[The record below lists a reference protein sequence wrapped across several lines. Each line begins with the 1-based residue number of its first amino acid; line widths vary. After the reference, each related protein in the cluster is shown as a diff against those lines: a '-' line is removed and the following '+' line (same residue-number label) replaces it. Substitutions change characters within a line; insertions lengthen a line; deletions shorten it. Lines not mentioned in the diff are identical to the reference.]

1 METHLKL
8 DIHGRELDDEM
19 LWDILSYASVNGVM
33 IETASNELEGAPS
46 GNTVREHL
54 TGALDETRAGVVALE
69 AQLNTA
75 LLAQLPRHV
84 RKRLRNK
91 RFEVGIDLVGIPYH
105 GQPSQD
111 SNEIRRSRA
120 RSGTT
125 HFHTYAT
132 LTIVHDNLRYALAL
146 TFVWADE
153 SLDQVLKR
161 LILRVRALDL
171 RIRRAYLDKG
181 FCSTAVLRLLRRH
194 RIPYI
199 VPIPRWGKKGG
210 GIKALFVGKR
220 SYRTQYTFHAGKPE
234 AYTTD
239 VLVVRREKRERN
251 SRTKIEWF
259 PYAVYRVHQLAPH
272 QVYQHYRR
280 RFGMESGY
288 RQMHT
293 VRARTTSPNPALR
306 LLFIGLALVIY
317 NLYISLRRTW
327 LHKRH
332 YGMRIRYIWLTL
344 KRLALMLLRSIERR
358 LGITDCVQIASSV
371 LTIPAFS

>member
-1 METHLKL
+1 M
-8 DIHGRELDDEM
+8 
-19 LWDILSYASVNGVM
+19 
-33 IETASNELEGAPS
+33 
-46 GNTVREHL
+46 
-54 TGALDETRAGVVALE
+54 
-69 AQLNTA
+69 
-75 LLAQLPRHV
+75 
-84 RKRLRNK
+84 
-91 RFEVGIDLVGIPYH
+91 
-105 GQPSQD
+105 
-111 SNEIRRSRA
+111 
-120 RSGTT
+120 
-125 HFHTYAT
+125 
-132 LTIVHDNLRYALAL
+132 
-146 TFVWADE
+146 
-153 SLDQVLKR
+153 
-161 LILRVRALDL
+161 
-171 RIRRAYLDKG
+171 
-181 FCSTAVLRLLRRH
+181 
-194 RIPYI
+194 
-199 VPIPRWGKKGG
+199 
-210 GIKALFVGKR
+210 
-220 SYRTQYTFHAGKPE
+220 
-234 AYTTD
+234 
-239 VLVVRREKRERN
+239 RREKRERN

-332 YGMRIRYIWLTL
+332 YGMRVRYIWLTL